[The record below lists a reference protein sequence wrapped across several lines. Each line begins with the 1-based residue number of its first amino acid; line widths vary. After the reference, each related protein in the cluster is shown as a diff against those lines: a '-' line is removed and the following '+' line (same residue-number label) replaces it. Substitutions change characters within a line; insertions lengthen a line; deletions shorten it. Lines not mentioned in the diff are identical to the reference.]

1 MLAEVVKSVENQH
14 QSLALLSTLEL
25 TQDQY
30 LWKQKYIRIC
40 ENYASDGNKNGTQ
53 K

>member
-1 MLAEVVKSVENQH
+1 MENQH

-30 LWKQKYIRIC
+30 MWEQKCIRIC
-40 ENYASDGNKNGTQ
+40 ENYALDGNDKCPILNVSLAT